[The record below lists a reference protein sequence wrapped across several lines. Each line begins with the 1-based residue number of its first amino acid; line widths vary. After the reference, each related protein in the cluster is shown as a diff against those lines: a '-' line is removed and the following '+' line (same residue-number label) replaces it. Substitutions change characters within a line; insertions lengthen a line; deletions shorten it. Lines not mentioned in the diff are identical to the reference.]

1 MARWRRRCTLEKRT
15 TLRATVDFD
24 KRGKPIGFIQVPLFV
39 VHDDAWGVIRVPIAV
54 ISNGSG
60 PTVVLEGGNHG
71 DEYEGPIVLG
81 ELIRTLDPGAVSGR
95 LIFIPAINL
104 PAVAA
109 ARRTSPLDD
118 LNFNRAF
125 SRRPSCGSP
134 TLTDCR
140 VRQRRSVSPGRRLSR
155 SAFGRLVACY
165 HSQRHHRAGGRSR
178 AACAQQGCDACFR
191 RADDR
196 RHRQP
201 RRSTHG
207 DRLAAR
213 AGLTVVGTGDGGR
226 RNSFDRRL
234 GLMST
239 CAGCATSL
247 PLAHL
252 GVLPPEIADP
262 PKPASPVYDLPGPN
276 AYVLATDEGV
286 FEPYHANGTAVRTG
300 QAAGRIHF
308 LVDPSRPPVELAYRP
323 MASPMAAASQAARPG
338 NCCLVVAR
346 PLCQSPD
353 QQRLRERRL
362 AADLPRQ
369 LALDLGQKPAFAR
382 SAIDTVAQ
390 HATPKHA
397 RLGAQRPHS
406 PNRIDSIHTAML
418 VRNQRRRKPLFGYAC
433 VML

>member
-1 MARWRRRCTLEKRT
+1 MVDGVAATLEKRT

-24 KRGKPIGFIQVPLFV
+24 KRGKQIGFLQVPHS

-125 SRRPSCGSP
+125 PGDPLGSP
-134 TLTDCR
+134 TQQIVAYVNDVLFPLADAFLDLHSGGSSLAIIPSAIIEPVVDPERHARNKAAT
-140 VRQRRSVSPGRRLSR
+140 L
-155 SAFGRLVACY
+155 AFGAPMTVAIDN
-165 HSQRHHRAGGRSR
+165 RG
-178 AACAQQGCDACFR
+178 D
-191 RADDR
+191 
-196 RHRQP
+196 P
-201 RRSTHG
+201 RTATAS
-207 DRLAAR
+207 AAR
-213 AGLTVVGTGDGGR
+213 AGLTVVGTEMAGGGTVSIDALALCR
-226 RNSFDRRL
+226 RGVRNV
-234 GLMST
+234 
-239 CAGCATSL
+239 
-247 PLAHL
+247 LAHL
-252 GVLPPEIADP
+252 GVLPPEMADP
-262 PKPASPVYDLPGPN
+262 PKPASQVYDLPGPN

-308 LVDPSRPPVELAYRP
+308 LVDPSRPPVELAYEAEGVLYGRRQP
-323 MASPMAAASQAARPG
+323 GKVRPG

-346 PLCQSPD
+346 PL
-353 QQRLRERRL
+353 
-362 AADLPRQ
+362 
-369 LALDLGQKPAFAR
+369 G
-382 SAIDTVAQ
+382 T
-390 HATPKHA
+390 T
-397 RLGAQRPHS
+397 
-406 PNRIDSIHTAML
+406 
-418 VRNQRRRKPLFGYAC
+418 
-433 VML
+433 